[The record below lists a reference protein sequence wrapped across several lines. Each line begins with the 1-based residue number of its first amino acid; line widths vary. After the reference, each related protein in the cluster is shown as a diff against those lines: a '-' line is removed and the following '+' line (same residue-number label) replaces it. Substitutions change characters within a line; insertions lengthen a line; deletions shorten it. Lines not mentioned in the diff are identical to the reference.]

1 MTLGGLP
8 GDRYRPVA
16 RLGAGAF
23 GEVFRARDALL
34 GRDVAVKRI
43 RLDAFAEPAQLEEV
57 KQRFVREA
65 QVAARL
71 RHPNIVTVHDIVATG
86 ATSLIVMELV
96 EGETLQSRLRARGRL
111 DLRRRSACWGRS
123 PPPSTTRTP
132 TRWSTGT

>member
-1 MTLGGLP
+1 MPPEREDLPELTVPGAPGTSTLERPP
-8 GDRYRPVA
+8 GERYQPVA

-43 RLDAFAEPAQLEEV
+43 RLEAFAEPAQLEEV

-71 RHPNIVTVHDIVATG
+71 HHPNIVTVHDIVATG
-86 ATSLIVMELV
+86 
-96 EGETLQSRLRARGRL
+96 
-111 DLRRRSACWGRS
+111 
-123 PPPSTTRTP
+123 PPAS
-132 TRWSTGT
+132 S

>member
-1 MTLGGLP
+1 M
-8 GDRYRPVA
+8 A

-23 GEVFRARDALL
+23 GEVFRAHDALL

-71 RHPNIVTVHDIVATG
+71 RHPNIVTVHDIVSTG

-96 EGETLQSRLRARGRL
+96 EGETLQARLRARGRL
-111 DLRRRSACWGRS
+111 DLAGDDRACWGRS
-123 PPPSTTRTP
+123 PPPSTTRTR